1 MPQIALASLRGIV
14 QFQSSSTCEVTE
26 ARIADAVE
34 AAEQVFDPRRAPSGP
49 AFEPTNINEAQAAV
63 QRLGELFEELPGSI
77 AEALDGARSSGSL
90 LSSDRLQGLA
100 EIVQNADDVKASQV
114 CFLLRPTELLVS
126 HDGTP
131 VRLPHVLGF
140 ATPWLSTKA
149 GDASTIGRFGV
160 GLSAL
165 QSLSTTLEVHCA
177 PYHVRIGD
185 PTIAP
190 VEPPTLP
197 TWFREPGWTT
207 LRIPLQS
214 GALSSADLE
223 AWLDDWDDSAL
234 LFLRHVERVTLRNPD
249 SQSIR
254 QLKISRHQDES
265 VQPGSGPAEVS
276 REFAIAND
284 GRSWA
289 VYRADMFTPAGVE
302 RARKATERT
311 TPVSV
316 AIPLRRAEVGQTYA
330 GLPVIPTNAPLFVN
344 AQFDP
349 LTSRADFADTSWN
362 AALVDLVAEVWSQAV
377 FDCFKRDPQA
387 TWQAIPLPPAE
398 EEKGPSPV
406 VGALEAAVVD
416 KARHAVAARLSFP
429 VPEQGL
435 VALSRLAVET
445 SRLEGVLQEGEIA
458 KLAGLR
464 ATLPFGVRDQAGRWR
479 SVLEDWR
486 SHGAGLPEPVRAEQA
501 LDLLEDITRPV
512 ESTIALVAAALQE
525 GLDDRL
531 LHLPCVI
538 ARDGRRILPP
548 AGDSMTSVS
557 AETTPLA
564 EQLGIATLLHPA
576 HLAGTNGAPDVLVWL
591 RECGALLDSSDS
603 DEVVRRIAQAG
614 RSGHCI
620 DSSLTDEQLRALRD
634 AFEHIA
640 PVDRAALG
648 PDVGRAVLLR
658 SYRYGSRRRGRTGT
672 ARPAD
677 VRDRTRTRSRRNREV
692 DTGSTRPIDAYLPR
706 AIDKEPDSFA
716 VAAGETTA
724 LEWLSDHY
732 AKALRSQAGRE
743 GLGALRFLRLLGAE
757 TTPRLQPHEQLRRRY
772 KKGTERG
779 LPRQVEDG
787 PEARASAMSERG
799 ATYTL
804 EDLESPDLIAV
815 ITDISRERRVRLRR
829 TRAGAVLAALGRAWD
844 RRLSEFAEVDSADDS
859 FGWKRK
865 GRVPAFWLAQA
876 GDVAWLDDE
885 SGTPRKP
892 AELRVRTP
900 GTEAIYGPNSRDYLH
915 ADLDQPIRRVVLT
928 ALGVSS
934 DPSRSELVARLR
946 ELRSASDEDE
956 ISSEDLRRDAALI
969 YRAIARG
976 LNDADSDADLN
987 ASQLRAEF
995 TRHRLVLTNL
1005 GWLSPQNVLAGPPIF
1020 GHYRAF
1026 APAISDCGPL
1036 WLALRLR
1043 RPSASDCL
1051 EVLAKIAY
1059 RRRDAPDRA
1068 EEAILLETLRT
1079 LAKHLAKQNTIER
1092 RKLTRLALWTSAGW
1106 TRARPVYATDDPV
1119 LAAGLGDR
1127 LPIWRPGGGIEQFRS
1142 LLGPLRVT
1150 RIRADEARVID
1161 PELAEEKQ
1169 DLTELFR
1176 ESLELLHDDLQRH
1189 DPALGQ
1195 GLTVP
1200 WDRLALYAVKVLP
1213 SLSLEISA
1221 AGREY
1226 DCEVTAKVDTTCA
1239 TVFVREAAALSRVDG
1254 GGRALAALFEG
1265 EARLVAQAW
1274 RAACDQAEEGIKARR
1289 VPLASELAARE
1300 RAELD
1305 ARLAEWGE
1313 NVAKKHHSPQGPA
1326 GERTKK
1332 APQSGSG
1339 ADKHEKR
1346 GQSSPVTALRVLV
1359 DPQALMLVDPKGR
1372 TDHKSSDI
1380 ENRTGESATSDRVLK
1395 EPKGSS
1401 RRPQNRSALRGYS
1414 DLDKE
1419 NVGFELLQV
1428 LLGTDQDEL
1437 VDLRTQRGVG
1447 ADAID
1452 QLKKYYELKVFAG
1465 AEPDRVTLTDSE
1477 VQRAL
1482 TTADFFLVVVSN
1494 VEESDEAQPTI
1505 RVVIDPLEQL
1515 RPTDRGA
1522 ITLSGLRDATSRV
1535 YRFASTDDEQQLIDD
1550 E

>member
-1 MPQIALASLRGIV
+1 M
-14 QFQSSSTCEVTE
+14 TE

-49 AFEPTNINEAQAAV
+49 AFEPTNSNEAQAAV
-63 QRLGELFEELPGSI
+63 QRLGELFEELPSSI

-100 EIVQNADDVKASQV
+100 EIVQNADDVQASQV
-114 CFLLRPTELLVS
+114 CFLLRSTELLVS

-131 VRLPHVLGF
+131 VRLPHVLGL

-149 GDASTIGRFGV
+149 GDAGTIGRFGV

-185 PTIAP
+185 PTIAT
-190 VEPPTLP
+190 VEPPTPP
-197 TWFREPGWTT
+197 TWSREPGWTT

-214 GALSSADLE
+214 GTLNSADLE

-249 SQSIR
+249 GQSIR
-254 QLKISRHQDES
+254 QLTISRHQDEDAQRS
-265 VQPGSGPAEVS
+265 SGPPEVS

-289 VYRADMFTPAGVE
+289 VYRSDMPTPAGVE
-302 RARKATERT
+302 RARKATGPT
-311 TPVSV
+311 TPISV
-316 AIPLRRAEVGQTYA
+316 AIPLGRTEAGQTYA
-330 GLPVIPTNAPLFVN
+330 GLPVIPTRAPLFVN

-349 LTSRADFADTSWN
+349 LTSRADFADTPWN
-362 AALVDLVAEVWSQAV
+362 AALVDLVAEVWLQAML
-377 FDCFKRDPQA
+377 DRFKRDPQA
-387 TWQAIPLPPAE
+387 TWQAIPLPPADE
-398 EEKGPSPV
+398 EEAPSPV
-406 VGALEAAVVD
+406 IGALETTVVD

-429 VPEQGL
+429 VPEQGH
-435 VALSRLAVET
+435 VALPRLAVEVP
-445 SRLEGVLQEGEIA
+445 RLEGVLQEDEIA
-458 KLAGLR
+458 KLAGLS

-501 LDLLEDITRPV
+501 LDLLEDVTRPV

-531 LHLPCVI
+531 LDLPCVI
-538 ARDGRRILPP
+538 ARDERRLLPP
-548 AGDSMTSVS
+548 AGNSMTSVS

-576 HLAGTNGAPDVLVWL
+576 HLADTNGAPDVLVWL

-603 DEVVRRIAQAG
+603 DEVVRRLARAG

-620 DSSLTDEQLRALRD
+620 DSPLTDEQLTALRD
-634 AFEHIA
+634 AFEHFA

-648 PDVGRAVLLR
+648 PDVGRAVRLR
-658 SYRYGSRRRGRTGT
+658 SYRYGSRRRTRTGT
-672 ARPAD
+672 ARSAGA
-677 VRDRTRTRSRRNREV
+677 RKRTRMRSRRSREMNA
-692 DTGSTRPIDAYLPR
+692 GSARPIDAYLPR

-716 VAAGETTA
+716 VAAGEA
-724 LEWLSDHY
+724 SSLEWLSDHY
-732 AKALRSQAGRE
+732 AKALKSQAGRE

-757 TTPRLQPHEQLRRRY
+757 TTPRLRPHEQLIRRY
-772 KKGTERG
+772 QSETERG
-779 LPRQVEDG
+779 LPRQVEHG
-787 PEARASAMSERG
+787 PETRTFAMRERG

-815 ITDISRERRVRLRR
+815 ITDISRERGARLRR
-829 TRAGAVLAALGRAWD
+829 ERAGAVLAALGRAWD
-844 RRLSEFAEVDSADDS
+844 RRLVESAEVDSANDS
-859 FGWKRK
+859 YGWIRK
-865 GRVPAFWLAQA
+865 GRVPAFWLARA

-900 GTEAIYGPNSRDYLH
+900 GTEAIYGPSSRDYLH

-946 ELRSASDEDE
+946 ELRIASDEDE
-956 ISSEDLRRDAALI
+956 VSSEDLRRDTALI

-976 LNDADSDADLN
+976 LKDADIDADLN
-987 ASQLRAEF
+987 ASQLRTEF
-995 TRHRLVLTNL
+995 ARHRLVLTNL

-1020 GHYRAF
+1020 GDLRAF

-1036 WLALRLR
+1036 WLALRLG

-1051 EVLAKIAY
+1051 EVLKKIAY
-1059 RRRDAPDRA
+1059 RRQDAPDPA

-1079 LAKHLAKQNTIER
+1079 LATHLARQNTIER
-1092 RKLTRLALWTSAGW
+1092 RKLTRLALWTSTGW
-1106 TRARPVYATDDPV
+1106 TRVRPVYATDDPV

-1127 LPIWRPGGGIEQFRS
+1127 LPIWRPGGGLEQFRS

-1150 RIRADEARVID
+1150 TIRADEARVID
-1161 PELAEEKQ
+1161 PELAEEKH

-1189 DPALGQ
+1189 DPRLGQ
-1195 GLTVP
+1195 SLTVP
-1200 WDRLALYAVKVLP
+1200 WDSLALYAVKVLP
-1213 SLSLEISA
+1213 SLSLAISA
-1221 AGREY
+1221 AEREY
-1226 DCEVTAKVDTTCA
+1226 DCEVTAKVETTCA
-1239 TVFVREAAALSRVDG
+1239 TVFVREPAALSRVDG

-1289 VPLASELAARE
+1289 VALASERAARE
-1300 RAELD
+1300 RTELD
-1305 ARLAEWGE
+1305 VRLAEWGE
-1313 NVAKKHHSPQGPA
+1313 NVAKKHHSSRGPVRQRA
-1326 GERTKK
+1326 KK
-1332 APQSGSG
+1332 AHQSGSG
-1339 ADKHEKR
+1339 ADKHQE
-1346 GQSSPVTALRVLV
+1346 GAQSSPVTALRVLV
-1359 DPQALMLVDPKGR
+1359 DPQALTLVDPKGR
-1372 TDHKSSDI
+1372 TDHGSSNI
-1380 ENRTGESATSDRVLK
+1380 ESSTGEGATSGRVLR

-1428 LLGTDQDEL
+1428 LLGSDQDEL

-1465 AEPDRVTLTDSE
+1465 SEPDRVTLTDSE
-1477 VQRAL
+1477 VQRAH
-1482 TTADFFLVVVSN
+1482 TTPDFFLVVVSN
-1494 VEESDEAQPTI
+1494 VEESDDVQPTI
-1505 RVVIDPLEQL
+1505 RVVIDPLQQL

-1522 ITLSGLRDATSRV
+1522 ITLSGLHDATSRV
-1535 YRFASTDDEQQLIDD
+1535 YQFASTDGEQQLID

>member
-1 MPQIALASLRGIV
+1 M
-14 QFQSSSTCEVTE
+14 TE
-26 ARIADAVE
+26 AHIADAIE

-49 AFEPTNINEAQAAV
+49 AFEPTSINEAHAAV

-131 VRLPHVLGF
+131 VRLPHVLGL

-149 GDASTIGRFGV
+149 GDDRTIGRFGV

-185 PTIAP
+185 PTLAP

-214 GALSSADLE
+214 GILNSADLE

-234 LFLRHVERVTLRNPD
+234 LFLRHVARVTLQNPD
-249 SQSIR
+249 GQSIR
-254 QLKISRHQDES
+254 RLTISRHQGEDAQS
-265 VQPGSGPAEVS
+265 GSGPAKMS
-276 REFAIAND
+276 RELAISND

-289 VYRADMFTPAGVE
+289 VYRSNVPTPVGVE
-302 RARKATERT
+302 RARKATGPT
-311 TPVSV
+311 TPISV
-316 AIPLRRAEVGQTYA
+316 AIPLGRTEVGQIYA
-330 GLPVIPTNAPLFVN
+330 GLPVTPIRASLFAN

-362 AALVDLVAEVWSQAV
+362 AALVDLVAEVWMEAV
-377 FDCFKRDPQA
+377 LDRFRRDPQA
-387 TWQAIPLPPAE
+387 TWQAIPLPPADE
-398 EEKGPSPV
+398 EEAPSPV
-406 VGALEAAVVD
+406 IGALQATVVD
-416 KARHAVAARLSFP
+416 KARHVVASRLSFP
-429 VPEQGL
+429 VPEQGH
-435 VALSRLAVET
+435 VALSRLAVEAPQ
-445 SRLEGVLQEGEIA
+445 LEGVLQEDEIA
-458 KLAGLR
+458 KLAGLS
-464 ATLPFGVRDQAGRWR
+464 ATLPFGVRDRASRWR
-479 SVLEDWR
+479 SVLNDWR

-501 LDLLEDITRPV
+501 LDLLEDARRPV

-531 LHLPCVI
+531 LDLPCVI
-538 ARDGRRILPP
+538 AHDGRRLLPP
-548 AGDSMTSVS
+548 AGHSMASVS

-564 EQLGIATLLHPA
+564 EQLGLTTLLHPA
-576 HLAGTNGAPDVLVWL
+576 HLADSNGAPDVLAWL
-591 RECGALLDSSDS
+591 RECGALLDSTDS
-603 DEVVRRIAQAG
+603 DEVVRRLARAG

-620 DSSLTDEQLRALRD
+620 DSPLTDEQLRALRD
-634 AFEHIA
+634 AFENIA

-648 PDVGRAVLLR
+648 PDVGRAVRLR
-658 SYRYGSRRRGRTGT
+658 SYRYGSRRRGRAGT
-672 ARPAD
+672 ARSASA
-677 VRDRTRTRSRRNREV
+677 REMTRTRSRRNREV
-692 DTGSTRPIDAYLPR
+692 NTGSARPVDAYLPR

-716 VAAGETTA
+716 VAAGESPV

-732 AKALRSQAGRE
+732 ATALRSQAGRE

-757 TTPRLQPHEQLRRRY
+757 TTPRLRPHEQLRQRY
-772 KKGTERG
+772 RSEPELG
-779 LPRQVEDG
+779 LPRQVEGG
-787 PEARASAMSERG
+787 PETRTSAMRERG

-815 ITDISRERRVRLRR
+815 ITDISRERRARR
-829 TRAGAVLAALGRAWD
+829 RRERAGAVLAALGRPWD
-844 RRLSEFAEVDSADDS
+844 RRLSEFAEVDSARDS
-859 FGWKRK
+859 YGWMRK
-865 GRVPAFWLAQA
+865 GRVPAFWLARA

-900 GTEAIYGPNSRDYLH
+900 GTEAIYGPSSRDYLH

-946 ELRSASDEDE
+946 ELRDASDADLV
-956 ISSEDLRRDAALI
+956 SSEDLRRDAALI
-969 YRAIARG
+969 YQAIARD
-976 LNDADSDADLN
+976 LNDADVDADLN
-987 ASQLRAEF
+987 ASQLRTEF
-995 TRHRLVLTNL
+995 ARHRLVLTNL
-1005 GWLSPQNVLAGPPIF
+1005 GWLSPQSVLAGPPIF
-1020 GHYRAF
+1020 GNLRAF
-1026 APAISDCGPL
+1026 APAISDCGQL
-1036 WLALRLR
+1036 WLVLRLR
-1043 RPSASDCL
+1043 QPSASDCL
-1051 EVLAKIAY
+1051 EVLKKIAY
-1059 RRRDAPDRA
+1059 RRRDAPDPA

-1079 LAKHLAKQNTIER
+1079 LATHLAKQNTIER

-1106 TRARPVYATDDPV
+1106 TRDRPVYATDDPV

-1127 LPIWRPGGGIEQFRS
+1127 LPIWRPGGGLEQFRS

-1150 RIRADEARVID
+1150 RIGADEARVID
-1161 PELAEEKQ
+1161 PELAEDDD

-1189 DPALGQ
+1189 DPRLGQ

-1200 WDRLALYAVKVLP
+1200 WDSLALYTVKVLP
-1213 SLSLEISA
+1213 SLSLAISA

-1226 DCEVTAKVDTTCA
+1226 DCEATAKVDTTCT
-1239 TVFVREAAALSRVDG
+1239 TVFVREPAALSRVDG

-1289 VPLASELAARE
+1289 VALASELAARE

-1313 NVAKKHHSPQGPA
+1313 NVAKKHHSPQGAA
-1326 GERTKK
+1326 GERARK
-1332 APQSGSG
+1332 AHQSGARPDKHQERPQSST
-1339 ADKHEKR
+1339 
-1346 GQSSPVTALRVLV
+1346 VTTLRVLV
-1359 DPQALMLVDPKGR
+1359 DPQALVLVDPTGR
-1372 TDHKSSDI
+1372 TDGGSSNI
-1380 ENRTGESATSDRVLK
+1380 ESSTGEGVTSSRVLR
-1395 EPKGSS
+1395 EPKGNS
-1401 RRPQNRSALRGYS
+1401 RRPQNRSSLRSYS

-1419 NVGFELLQV
+1419 SVGFELLQV

-1465 AEPDRVTLTDSE
+1465 SEPDRVTLTDSE

-1482 TTADFFLVVVSN
+1482 TTPDFFLVVVSN
-1494 VEESDEAQPTI
+1494 VEESDDAQPTI
-1505 RVVIDPLEQL
+1505 RVVIDPLKQL

-1535 YRFASTDDEQQLIDD
+1535 YEFASTDGEQQLIDD